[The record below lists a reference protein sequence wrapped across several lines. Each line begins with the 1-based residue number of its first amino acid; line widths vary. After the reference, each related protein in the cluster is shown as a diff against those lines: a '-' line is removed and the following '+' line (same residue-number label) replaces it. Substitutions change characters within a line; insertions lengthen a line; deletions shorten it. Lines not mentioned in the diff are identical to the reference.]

1 LVTNTHGQVL
11 DAEGD
16 PIAGLYATSNAAA
29 PLGTGYAYTSGM
41 TGGKAMIFGWAAAIH
56 AAGAAKDVG
65 KESAKVQKAAPG
77 KPAPAALPA
86 QAQASREAWP
96 EPVAA
101 ARPAGS
107 TVKILNEDGSSVLD
121 LEAVQ
126 KTGDRLRMKGRLM
139 GSFDTNM
146 YMDASGLYRFLGMAI
161 RWGTIK
167 FLLLSPVY
175 WYRGRK
181 TRRGG

>member
-1 LVTNTHGQVL
+1 MV
-11 DAEGD
+11 AEV
-16 PIAGLYATSNAAA
+16 PA
-29 PLGTGYAYTSGM
+29 PGGVGTL
-41 TGGKAMIFGWAAAIH
+41 
-56 AAGAAKDVG
+56 AKEG
-65 KESAKVQKAAPG
+65 AKVQKATPG
-77 KPAPAALPA
+77 KPAPAAIPA
-86 QAQASREAWP
+86 KAQPSREAKP

-101 ARPAGS
+101 GRPAGA

-167 FLLLSPVY
+167 FLLLSPIY

>member
-1 LVTNTHGQVL
+1 V
-11 DAEGD
+11 
-16 PIAGLYATSNAAA
+16 
-29 PLGTGYAYTSGM
+29 
-41 TGGKAMIFGWAAAIH
+41 
-56 AAGAAKDVG
+56 
-65 KESAKVQKAAPG
+65 
-77 KPAPAALPA
+77 
-86 QAQASREAWP
+86 RP